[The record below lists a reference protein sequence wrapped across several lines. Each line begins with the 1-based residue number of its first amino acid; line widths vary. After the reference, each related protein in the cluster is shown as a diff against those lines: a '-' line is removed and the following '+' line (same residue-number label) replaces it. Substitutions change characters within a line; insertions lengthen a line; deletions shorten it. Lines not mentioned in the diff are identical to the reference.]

1 MKRDRKGKEYRRLLV
16 NLKALARSEERDWDE
31 SAWRRALARA
41 TAEEPAARRPAWR
54 PRPRWA
60 WAYGAA
66 VVILLG
72 AGAVVTRNLF
82 HRPSAA
88 AVEEAGPAPEGGA
101 ADRAAQKQLSVT
113 LVSGESGLRV
123 YWYFD
128 KEFDWKEEK

>member
-1 MKRDRKGKEYRRLLV
+1 MKRDRKGKEYRRLLA

-31 SAWRRALARA
+31 SAWQRALAGA

-54 PRPRWA
+54 SRPSWA

-66 VVILLG
+66 VVIILG
-72 AGAVVTRNLF
+72 AGAVVTRNLL

-88 AVEEAGPAPEGGA
+88 AVEEAGPAPEGG
-101 ADRAAQKQLSVT
+101 AAQKQLSVT